1 MKYLKILLIALFAQ
15 PCLAQSDFVEI
26 IKDHNYEALTDADF
40 SYHWDSIPRNVYGQF
55 IVLNFKLKTIDN
67 QLINIG
73 KSSFSAHLGD
83 TKKLGVLCYTTKD
96 LEIDDYGFR
105 EAKETG
111 RVNVKYISENNE
123 PVATLVEFTDLY
135 FSEYPQYTYSYQV
148 HFYAT
153 GRIELHHGPH
163 NFMPDFIAFT
173 DMMSEMTFRKNNE
186 AVADKYFIL
195 SDKPTAPV
203 IYDHLNTPDILAVY
217 DDIVP
222 YTYFPDEQLSYA
234 FDLNELVTGIDDMDT
249 HKNEFTISAKNKQIS
264 ITQASESHASVNIF
278 TLDGS
283 LILSKDFTDRAIRLD
298 VEKFSQQILVVRIHN
313 ERSVL
318 NKKIHVH

>member
-1 MKYLKILLIALFAQ
+1 MKYLKALLFFLFIQ
-15 PCLAQSDFVEI
+15 PCVAQSDFVEI
-26 IKDHNYEALTDADF
+26 IKDHNYEPLTDVDF
-40 SYHWDSIPRNVYGQF
+40 SYEWDSIPSNVYGQF
-55 IVLNFKLKTIDN
+55 IVLNFKLKTINN
-67 QLINIG
+67 QLVNIG

-135 FSEYPQYTYSYQV
+135 FTEYPEYTYSYQV
-148 HFYAT
+148 HFYAN

-163 NFMPDFIAFT
+163 NFKPDFIAFT

-186 AVADKYFIL
+186 AIADKYFIL
-195 SDKPTAPV
+195 SDNPTSPV
-203 IYDHLNTPDILAVY
+203 IYDHLNTPDIMAVY

-234 FDLNELVTGIDDMDT
+234 FDLNELVTSIDDRDANQ
-249 HKNEFTISAKNKQIS
+249 KEFTISTKNKQLS
-264 ITQASESHASVNIF
+264 IMQASDSHASVNIY

-283 LILSKDFTDRAIRLD
+283 LQLEKNFSDRQFQID
-298 VEKFSQQILVVRIHN
+298 VSQYKQQILVVLIQN
-313 ERSVL
+313 EHAVL
-318 NKKIHVH
+318 NKKILVH